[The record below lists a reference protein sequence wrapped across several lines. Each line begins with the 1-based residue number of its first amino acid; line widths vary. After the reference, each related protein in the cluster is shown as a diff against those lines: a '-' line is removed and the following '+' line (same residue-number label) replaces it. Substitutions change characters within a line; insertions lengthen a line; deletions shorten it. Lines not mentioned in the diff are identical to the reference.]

1 MLKLLMKNI
10 FHRNLSLIPCAKTFD
25 EKVMKNDCI
34 IQEKYL
40 GNFQSRF
47 VYHHESLQQI
57 EVYKN
62 GQVVPQPSYLNDM
75 DLTDE
80 NSLANDHWYRELL
93 RNFPK
98 AVDSISRVKFQKEL
112 FLFCFPFES
121 TPKHLMNQDN
131 GLNLITSGT
140 IDLRLKF
147 KSSLSSNKIIQ
158 IASFEKSL
166 VQCDASGN
174 ILVN

>member
-1 MLKLLMKNI
+1 M
-10 FHRNLSLIPCAKTFD
+10 
-25 EKVMKNDCI
+25 
-34 IQEKYL
+34 
-40 GNFQSRF
+40 
-47 VYHHESLQQI
+47 YHHEDLQQI
-57 EVYKN
+57 EVFKN
-62 GQVVPQPSYLNDM
+62 GQLVPQPSFLNNM
-75 DLTDE
+75 DLSNE

-112 FLFCFPFES
+112 YLFCFPFES
-121 TPKHLMNQDN
+121 TPRHLMNSDD

-140 IDLRLKF
+140 IDLRLRF
-147 KSSLSSNKIIQ
+147 KSSLTSNKIIQ

>member
-1 MLKLLMKNI
+1 M
-10 FHRNLSLIPCAKTFD
+10 
-25 EKVMKNDCI
+25 
-34 IQEKYL
+34 
-40 GNFQSRF
+40 
-47 VYHHESLQQI
+47 YHHEDLQQI
-57 EVYKN
+57 EVFKN
-62 GQVVPQPSYLNDM
+62 GQLVPQPSFLNNM
-75 DLTDE
+75 DLSNE

-112 FLFCFPFES
+112 YLFCFLFES
-121 TPKHLMNQDN
+121 TPKHLMNQAD

-140 IDLRLKF
+140 IDLRLRF
-147 KSSLSSNKIIQ
+147 KSSLTSNKIIQ